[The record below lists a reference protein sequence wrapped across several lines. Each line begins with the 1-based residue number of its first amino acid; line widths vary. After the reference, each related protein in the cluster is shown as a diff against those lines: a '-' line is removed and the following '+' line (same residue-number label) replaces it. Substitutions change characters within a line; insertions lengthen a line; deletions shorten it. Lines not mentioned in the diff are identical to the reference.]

1 MSLTITFQGRKFEL
15 LFEAEHS
22 QLGDEWTDTVTL
34 RQLAERLS
42 SQCSAPVESIKL
54 LASGG
59 EASRHNSHRSTT
71 GHDPNRPINTGP
83 QSGRCNPMSPRP
95 AASTTYSSPFS
106 FSGQSNTGSHSSP
119 SSGLPQGAPTS
130 GVPGKS
136 SSHHTSAHPHQHPSH
151 RDHLHGQR
159 ANPDRNDGQSITVSA
174 WGKITDFIGHGTSTI
189 ANFLDRLDGSSN
201 TTANTTSS
209 SSSSNAAGEKGSWV
223 VMLDMDAPLSFY
235 GLHTGSRVMMLV
247 DKRPRT
253 NWGPTPPSTS
263 SSQSSAGY
271 STQANASSNSP
282 RVSEP
287 ALSRE
292 ECLLKRLEDQI
303 NHTKTVILPMFNV
316 YKERAEAFLAT
327 SALNPGEAT
336 PKQLQDEYACIGELL
351 LQCLLKIDDVQCESD
366 ETVLRAKRREAVRF
380 VQGQLDITDAL
391 RERVIAHSKSFASL

>member
-1 MSLTITFQGRKFEL
+1 MDRYCYS
-15 LFEAEHS
+15 
-22 QLGDEWTDTVTL
+22 L

-71 GHDPNRPINTGP
+71 GHDPN
-83 QSGRCNPMSPRP
+83 
-95 AASTTYSSPFS
+95 
-106 FSGQSNTGSHSSP
+106 H
-119 SSGLPQGAPTS
+119 
-130 GVPGKS
+130 
-136 SSHHTSAHPHQHPSH
+136 
-151 RDHLHGQR
+151 
-159 ANPDRNDGQSITVSA
+159 
-174 WGKITDFIGHGTSTI
+174 FIGHGTSTI

-380 VQGQLDITDAL
+380 VQVNWISQML
-391 RERVIAHSKSFASL
+391 

>member
-209 SSSSNAAGEKGSWV
+209 SSSSNAAGEKGSWGGS
-223 VMLDMDAPLSFY
+223 LTIEYYTTYFY
-235 GLHTGSRVMMLV
+235 ISINDHEPTG
-247 DKRPRT
+247 
-253 NWGPTPPSTS
+253 GPTPPSTS